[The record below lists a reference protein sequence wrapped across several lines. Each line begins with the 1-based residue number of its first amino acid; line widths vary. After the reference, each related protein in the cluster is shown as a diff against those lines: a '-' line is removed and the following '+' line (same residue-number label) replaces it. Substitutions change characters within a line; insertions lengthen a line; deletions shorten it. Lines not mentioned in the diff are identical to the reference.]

1 MDDNTLR
8 VAALGLDRCEKI
20 RQRPDLSARCLRG
33 VTKGRVVPIQQFLGD
48 NRAFGPEDLNAMGAA
63 FSAAL
68 NKLGL
73 HDLKDPMTEM
83 VARRIVRAAL
93 AGERDP
99 IRLTEF
105 GTGGREPA

>member
-1 MDDNTLR
+1 MPLNC
-8 VAALGLDRCEKI
+8 LG
-20 RQRPDLSARCLRG
+20 
-33 VTKGRVVPIQQFLGD
+33 VFVPIREFLDD
-48 NRAFGPEDLNAMGAA
+48 NRAFGPEDLDAMGKA

-73 HDLKDPMTEM
+73 TANKDPMVEM
-83 VARRIVRAAL
+83 IARRIVRAAL

-105 GTGGREPA
+105 GTGGRE